1 MNVQISFCH
10 QTTFTKCTTQKVLEN
25 LIFTSTFL
33 TNLPHVFERKSVKL
47 TSKQIASDC
56 QTYKANDIK
65 LFNLSQVFF
74 FFSLD
79 NESCSYLV
87 NHKFSFCF
95 HYAIKWATKVCL
107 SLIIKKEYTI
117 LQTSLECCLPFR
129 LQKQTSE
136 KIHEKVNSA
145 FGQVAA
151 TTISYTEFGYQNR
164 FWCSWLISAIGVVSD
179 KTLIQWI
186 AGWRLNNQELISC
199 GSIYR
204 LEWLEL
210 KENVIAG

>member
-1 MNVQISFCH
+1 MNVQISFCN

-33 TNLPHVFERKSVKL
+33 ANLPHVFERKSVKL

-56 QTYKANDIK
+56 QTYKANNIK

-95 HYAIKWATKVCL
+95 HYAIK
-107 SLIIKKEYTI
+107 
-117 LQTSLECCLPFR
+117 
-129 LQKQTSE
+129 
-136 KIHEKVNSA
+136 
-145 FGQVAA
+145 
-151 TTISYTEFGYQNR
+151 
-164 FWCSWLISAIGVVSD
+164 
-179 KTLIQWI
+179 
-186 AGWRLNNQELISC
+186 
-199 GSIYR
+199 
-204 LEWLEL
+204 
-210 KENVIAG
+210 